1 MKYLSSCKRN
11 QYENECFSPK
21 KGQAIIPYK
30 LNIIMMKKLALLT
43 LVMLVCASCSQL
55 TENPANEKQAI
66 SVVTQKVERVKC
78 STNLRYSGT
87 VEASQTIP
95 LTFQTTGIVEQVYVQ
110 EGDAVSKG
118 QLLAVLDK
126 NDLQNIYDASYS
138 KYQQAKDAYDRLKT
152 VYDQGSLP
160 EIKWVEM
167 QTNFEQAK
175 SSKDLAKNN
184 LDKCY
189 MRAPESGIIGRRNI
203 EPGQSAFGLSSAPFE
218 LVKINQVMVKI
229 AVPENEISKVRKG
242 LKASFSVSALDERRF
257 EGTITNVSPVAD
269 AISRTYTAKILVNNP
284 KHELLPGMV
293 CDVELDVKLE
303 KDVLTVPYSAVTTG
317 NDGKP
322 FVFVVS
328 GDKKT
333 VKKQIVETG
342 NYQNSNIEILN
353 GLTEGQTIVV
363 VEKEKLSDNSLIR
376 L

>member
-1 MKYLSSCKRN
+1 MKN
-11 QYENECFSPK
+11 
-21 KGQAIIPYK
+21 
-30 LNIIMMKKLALLT
+30 LALLT
-43 LVMLVCASCSQL
+43 VAALVWTGCTQMADKQA
-55 TENPANEKQAI
+55 EEKQAI
-66 SVVTQKVERVKC
+66 SVIAQKVERVKC

-126 NDLQNIYDASYS
+126 NDLQNIYNASNS
-138 KYQQAKDAYDRLKT
+138 KYEQAKDAYDRLKT
-152 VYDQGSLP
+152 VHEQGSLP

-167 QTNFEQAK
+167 QTNLEQAK

-203 EPGQSAFGLSSAPFE
+203 EPGQSAMSLSSAPFE
-218 LVKINQVMVKI
+218 LVKINQVMVKVAI
-229 AVPENEISKVRKG
+229 PENEISRIKKG
-242 LKASFSVSALDERRF
+242 LKASFSVSALDEKRF

-269 AISRTYTAKILVNNP
+269 AISRTYTVKILVNNSQ
-284 KHELLPGMV
+284 HELLPGMV
-293 CDVELDVKLE
+293 CDVTLDIKLE
-303 KDVLTVPYSAVTTG
+303 KEVLVVPYTAVTTG

-328 GDKKT
+328 EDSKS
-333 VKKQIVETG
+333 VKKQTIETG
-342 NYQNSNIEILN
+342 NYQNSSIEVLG
-353 GLTEGQTIVV
+353 GLAEGQSIVV
-363 VEKEKLSDNSLIR
+363 VGKEKLSDNSLIS